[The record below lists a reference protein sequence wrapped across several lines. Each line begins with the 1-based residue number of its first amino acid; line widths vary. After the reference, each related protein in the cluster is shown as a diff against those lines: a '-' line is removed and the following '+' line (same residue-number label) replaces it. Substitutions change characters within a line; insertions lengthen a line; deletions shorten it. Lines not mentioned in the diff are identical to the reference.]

1 MARHQH
7 LRARCAAV
15 AEAVP
20 ACAPFNV
27 DSLVQLL
34 ADHRG
39 RRIQVIPHRLPP
51 CAPCGLC
58 ISTDQADYIV
68 VADVPGQPRLV
79 RDQILLHELSHL
91 LMDHQVNI
99 AGQPDTNRW
108 LLPNL
113 DPGMV
118 RRMLARRRYDT
129 VEEREAETL
138 ATLLHQRAGL
148 RRPETPAA
156 PTDPLVR
163 RLGRSLEHG

>member
-1 MARHQH
+1 MARQEH

-20 ACAPFNV
+20 VCEPFSV
-27 DSLVQLL
+27 ERLIQTVSIQ
-34 ADHRG
+34 RR
-39 RRIQVIPHRLPP
+39 RRILVMPHRLPP
-51 CAPCGLC
+51 TAPCGLC
-58 ISTDQADYIV
+58 ISTDLADYIV
-68 VADVPGQPRLV
+68 VADVTGQSRLV
-79 RDQILLHELSHL
+79 RDQIVLHEMSHL

-99 AGQPDTNRW
+99 AGRPDTNRW

-118 RRMLARRRYDT
+118 TRMLARRRYDT

-138 ATLLHQRAGL
+138 ATLLHQRARL
-148 RRPETPAA
+148 WRPEASAA
-156 PTDPLVR
+156 SDPVVR